1 MRVFFGYFGAS
12 LLAAVVTA
20 AWVALFAEPGVTLT
34 GSFPVPDVV
43 GAWSPLM
50 AVSWRQALLFHAS
63 SGQPL
68 SFFIDMAVGLPLF
81 LIFDLPGRLLFGVVD
96 SAWNGEDEWEKI
108 KPVWSAVIYGVTAT
122 IVVLGCRRFG
132 LPPFDRVLVPY
143 HVLVGAA
150 VLAGLLAGFG
160 SMLRAAD
167 SRYS

>member
-1 MRVFFGYFGAS
+1 MRIFFGYFGAS

-50 AVSWRQALLFHAS
+50 AVTWRQALLLHAS
-63 SGQPL
+63 SGQPV
-68 SFFIDMAVGLPLF
+68 SFLIDMAVGLPLF
-81 LIFDLPGRLLFGVVD
+81 LIFNLPGRLLFGVVD
-96 SAWNGEDEWEKI
+96 GAWSGEDEWERI
-108 KPVWSAVIYGVTAT
+108 KPIWSVVIYGVAAT

-132 LPPFDRVLVPY
+132 LPPFGHILVPY

-150 VLAGLLAGFG
+150 ALAGLLAGFG
-160 SMLRAAD
+160 SMLRAAA
-167 SRYS
+167 RRN